1 MSLGGGRVRQYTRCK
16 IVLHSDQ
23 GKAAVQPLLRPL
35 LLSSRRLAGYFY
47 KALGRLGLIDQIKNQ
62 TAVETCQSYKKLQL
76 KQIDK

>member
-16 IVLHSDQ
+16 IALHSDE
-23 GKAAVQPLLRPL
+23 GKPAVQPLQPL
-35 LLSSRRLAGYFY
+35 LPSNRRLAGYFY

-62 TAVETCQSYKKLQL
+62 TAGITCQSYKKLQL